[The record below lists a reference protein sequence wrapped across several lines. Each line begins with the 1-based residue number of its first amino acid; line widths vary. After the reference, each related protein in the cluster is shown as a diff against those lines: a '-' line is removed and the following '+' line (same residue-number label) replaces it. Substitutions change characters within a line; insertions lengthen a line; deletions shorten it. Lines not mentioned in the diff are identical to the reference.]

1 MDQIDQ
7 ASGLA
12 ASSETGRDRISY
24 LDGGGS
30 CPLACRVSRAR
41 PSLSKG
47 DLTMVSVDHYRQ
59 ELRSQMDRAATHG
72 AIDILINA
80 GELCRTLRGGI
91 TATDACCKAM
101 REELKLGDIVL
112 IEPGAGVG
120 TTIRYR
126 LPRPGR

>member
-30 CPLACRVSRAR
+30 CPPACRVSRAR

-72 AIDILINA
+72 AIDILIRVRHQMH
-80 GELCRTLRGGI
+80 CDSLRRCVVE
-91 TATDACCKAM
+91 APA
-101 REELKLGDIVL
+101 RRLG
-112 IEPGAGVG
+112 
-120 TTIRYR
+120 
-126 LPRPGR
+126 